1 MMESIAI
8 FLETPLWNNTLRQ
21 WLIAAGVGVAAFL
34 FMKVVLRL
42 ICNRLESISKR
53 TLAVWDDVVVH
64 ALRRTSHL
72 FLLVLAIFAASSFL
86 VLPGRGARAVALA
99 ALLAFLVQ
107 AGIWITSGLG
117 FWLDRYGER
126 QRERGDFSSATTVTA
141 VVFAAKLLAWIL
153 VFLVAFDN
161 FGIDVT
167 ALIAGLGIGGIAI
180 ALAMQNILK
189 DLFASLSIVLDKPF
203 VIGDFMVVDDFRGHV
218 EHIGLKTT
226 RIRSMWGEQVVFS
239 NDDLL
244 SSRLRNFG
252 RMSQRRTVFQ
262 IGVTYQTPRE
272 KLIMIPEIIRE
283 AVTAQTPVRFDRS
296 HFMEYGPFSLNFETV
311 YFVLDADYIRS
322 MDIRQAINLRIHER
336 FEEEGIEFAYPT
348 QTLFLSRAT
357 A

>member
-1 MMESIAI
+1 MENIVPI
-8 FLETPLWNNTLRQ
+8 FDTLLWNNTLRQ
-21 WLIAAGVGVAAFL
+21 WLIAAGAGAAAFL
-34 FMKVVLRL
+34 LIKVSLRA
-42 ICNRLESISKR
+42 ICTRLESVSKR
-53 TLAVWDDVVVH
+53 TQAVWDDVVVN
-64 ALRRTSHL
+64 ALRRTSQL
-72 FLLVLAIFAASSFL
+72 FLFIMAVLAASSFL
-86 VLPGRGARAVALA
+86 TLPGRGARAVALV
-99 ALLAFLVQ
+99 ALLAFLIQ
-107 AGIWITSGLG
+107 AGIWISGGLG
-117 FWLDRYGER
+117 VWLEGYGER
-126 QRERGDFSSATTVTA
+126 QREKGDFSSSTTVTA

-153 VFLVAFDN
+153 VFLVALDN

-203 VIGDFMVVDDFRGHV
+203 VIGDFMVVDEFRGHI

-239 NDDLL
+239 NNDLL
-244 SSRLRNFG
+244 NSRLRNFG
-252 RMSQRRTVFQ
+252 RMSQRRIVFE

-272 KLIMIPEIIRE
+272 KLLMIPEIIRE
-283 AVTAQTPVRFDRS
+283 AVTSQTPVRFDRS
-296 HFMEYGPFSLNFETV
+296 HFMEYGAFALTFETV
-311 YFVLDADYIRS
+311 FFVLDSDYILS
-322 MDIRQAINLRIHER
+322 MDIRQAVNLRIHER